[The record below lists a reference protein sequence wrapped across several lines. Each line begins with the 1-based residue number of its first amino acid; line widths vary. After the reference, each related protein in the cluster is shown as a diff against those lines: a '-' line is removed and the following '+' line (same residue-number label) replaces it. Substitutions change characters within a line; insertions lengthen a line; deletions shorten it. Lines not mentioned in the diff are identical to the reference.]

1 MSAVQKGLFIVF
13 EGVEGSGKSTQCR
26 LLSEKL
32 TSEGISNI
40 RLREP
45 GDTETGE
52 NIRAWLAGG
61 SDIDRLSE
69 LFLLSAARSALIKQ
83 RLKPSLVE
91 KRVVV
96 LDRYIYSTIA
106 YQGFARGIRRDII
119 DRINGIATEGLY
131 PNKAFLLDIDPEISF
146 ERKKDN
152 VSDRWESEDIHFH
165 RKVRDGYL
173 SIAKDNPAL
182 WEILDASS
190 DEKSIHKLVWQSVK
204 ELFQSNMPSS

>member
-83 RLKPSLVE
+83 KLKPSLLE
-91 KRVVV
+91 ERVVV

-119 DRINGIATEGLY
+119 DRINDIATEGLE

-152 VSDRWESEDIHFH
+152 ISDRWESEDIDFH
-165 RKVRDGYL
+165 RKVRYGYL
-173 SIAKDNPAL
+173 SIARGNPAL

-204 ELFQSNMPSS
+204 ELF

>member
-1 MSAVQKGLFIVF
+1 LSAVKKGLFIVF

-26 LLSEKL
+26 LLSERL

-45 GDTETGE
+45 GGTQTGE
-52 NIRAWLAGG
+52 NIRAWLARG
-61 SDIDRLSE
+61 SDIDRFSE

-83 RLKPSLVE
+83 KLKPSLVE
-91 KRVVV
+91 KKVVV

-119 DRINGIATEGLY
+119 DRINCIATGGLD

-152 VSDRWESEDIHFH
+152 ISDRWESEDIDFH
-165 RKVRDGYL
+165 RKVRHGYL
-173 SIAKDNPAL
+173 SIARGNPAL

-204 ELFQSNMPSS
+204 ELF

>member
-106 YQGFARGIRRDII
+106 YQGFARGIGRDII

-190 DEKSIHKLVWQSVK
+190 HEKSIHKLVWQSVK
-204 ELFQSNMPSS
+204 ELF

>member
-1 MSAVQKGLFIVF
+1 MSASKKGLFIVF

-26 LLSEKL
+26 LLSERL
-32 TSEGISNI
+32 TLEGISNI

-45 GDTETGE
+45 GSTETGE

-61 SDIDRLSE
+61 SDIDRFSE
-69 LFLLSAARSALIKQ
+69 LFLLSAARSALVKQ
-83 RLKPSLVE
+83 KLKPSLVE

-119 DRINGIATEGLY
+119 DRINGIATEGLD
-131 PNKAFLLDIDPEISF
+131 PHKVFLLDVDPEISF

-152 VSDRWESEDIHFH
+152 ISDRWESEDIHFH
-165 RKVRDGYL
+165 QKVRNGYL
-173 SIAKDNPAL
+173 SIAKGNPTL

-190 DEKSIHKLVWQSVK
+190 DEKSIHQLVWQSVL
-204 ELFQSNMPSS
+204 ELFDQI